1 MSDNR
6 IRLMRSSLLAAAT
19 VLFSLGCGGSDPVS
33 APTSQW
39 VSFGGRFLAESF
51 NGRPLPTQV
60 GLHFCDDGTRV
71 PLIFESGW
79 IDFQPAP
86 PGRRSSVEI
95 LSDTSWECPSG
106 PGMRSPSPTLPFLA
120 TSDSVLFVS
129 INLWAARDPL
139 RPTFNLADSTG
150 VIVYR

>member
-1 MSDNR
+1 
-6 IRLMRSSLLAAAT
+6 MRGAFVAVAGT
-19 VLFSLGCGGSDPVS
+19 LFALGCSEADPVEV
-33 APTSQW
+33 PTTPW
-39 VSFGGRFLAESF
+39 VSFGGRFLAQSF
-51 NGRPLPTQV
+51 NGRSLPTQV
-60 GLHFCDDGTRV
+60 GLHFCDDGSLV
-71 PLIFESGW
+71 PLMFDSGW

-86 PGRRSSVEI
+86 AGRRSSVEI

-106 PGMRSPSPTLPFLA
+106 PGMRSPSPTIPFLA